1 MLVRLEIGNRNVK
14 EEFRAVI
21 SSINGFKVQ
30 KTEDHG
36 SCDLLI
42 LEVGD
47 DPEKSFKFA
56 NKLKAS
62 GVAREV
68 FLTSSIAKPE
78 VLIEALNMGFKGYF
92 TQPIKIKEVRT
103 ALLKIEEQKEDVKVT
118 GAPVKMGKIIDVFG
132 GKGGVGTTTV
142 AVNLAISL
150 AKLEG
155 TPSVALIDMNILF
168 GEISLHLNIEPMFD
182 WVEVIK
188 NISRL
193 DSTFLMDVLSKHSSG
208 VHVLSPPS
216 KLPESYTVKPQDLE
230 TLLREMQT
238 MFDFVVI
245 DGGQSLSENSRAIM
259 KISDKVVIVAVL
271 NLPTII
277 NLKILLDI
285 FRKRGF
291 PREENIE
298 IIANRFLK
306 DSEISLKE
314 LEESV
319 KKKVLCCILN
329 AYDIFMSSLN
339 QGNPI
344 CAQIK
349 GKRRETEIRNVYGEL
364 ASTLAGKSVEKKKKG
379 IFARR

>member
-1 MLVRLEIGNRNVK
+1 MLVRLEIANLRVK
-14 EEFRAVI
+14 EEFRTVI

-30 KTEDHG
+30 KTEDKG

-47 DPEKSFKFA
+47 DSQKSFKLA

-62 GVAREV
+62 GVAGEV

-78 VLIEALNMGFKGYF
+78 VLIEALNMGFRGYF
-92 TQPIKIKEVRT
+92 TQPIKTKEVRT

-118 GAPVKMGKIIDVFG
+118 GTPEKMGKIIDVFG
-132 GKGGVGTTTV
+132 GKGGVGTTSV

-150 AKLEG
+150 AKLED
-155 TPSVALIDMNILF
+155 TPSVGLIDMNILF

-193 DSTFLMDVLSKHSSG
+193 DPTFLMDILSKHSSG
-208 VHVLSPPS
+208 IHVLSPPA
-216 KLPESYTVKPQDLE
+216 KLPENYTVRPQDLE

-238 MFDFVVI
+238 MFDFIVI
-245 DGGQSLSENSRAIM
+245 DGGQSLNDNSRVIM
-259 KISDKVVIVAVL
+259 KISDKVIIISVL

-277 NLKILLDI
+277 NIKILLDI

-291 PREENIE
+291 PREENTE
-298 IIANRFLK
+298 IIVNRLLD

-319 KKKVLCCILN
+319 KKKVLCCIPN
-329 AYDIFMSSLN
+329 AYGIFMSSLN
-339 QGNPI
+339 QGDPV

-349 GKRRETEIRNVYGEL
+349 GKKREIEIRNVYGEL
-364 ASTLAGKSVEKKKKG
+364 ASILAGKSVEKKKKG
-379 IFARR
+379 FFARR

>member
-1 MLVRLEIGNRNVK
+1 MLVRLEIVNQKVK

-30 KTEDHG
+30 KTEDQG

-47 DPEKSFKFA
+47 DSQKSFKLA

-62 GVAREV
+62 GVAGEV

-118 GAPVKMGKIIDVFG
+118 GTPEKTGKIIDVFG
-132 GKGGVGTTTV
+132 GKGGVGTTSV

-150 AKLEG
+150 AKLED

-193 DSTFLMDVLSKHSSG
+193 DPTFLMDILSKHSSG
-208 VHVLSPPS
+208 IHVLSPPS
-216 KLPESYTVKPQDLE
+216 KLTENYTVRPQDLE

-238 MFDFVVI
+238 MFDFIVI
-245 DGGQSLSENSRAIM
+245 DGGQSLNDNSRAIM
-259 KISDKVVIVAVL
+259 KISDKVIIISVL

-285 FRKRGF
+285 FWKRGF
-291 PREENIE
+291 PREENTE
-298 IIANRFLK
+298 IIVNRLLK

-319 KKKVLCCILN
+319 KKKVLCCIPN
-329 AYDIFMSSLN
+329 DYDIFMHSLN
-339 QGNPI
+339 QGDPV

-349 GKRRETEIRNVYGEL
+349 GKKREIEIRDVYGEL

-379 IFARR
+379 FFARR

>member
-1 MLVRLEIGNRNVK
+1 MLVRLEIVNQKVK

-30 KTEDHG
+30 KTEDQG

-47 DPEKSFKFA
+47 DSQKSFKLA

-62 GVAREV
+62 GVAGEV

-118 GAPVKMGKIIDVFG
+118 GTPEKMGKIIDVFG
-132 GKGGVGTTTV
+132 GKGGVGTTSV

-150 AKLEG
+150 AKLED

-193 DSTFLMDVLSKHSSG
+193 DPTFLMDVLSKHSSG
-208 VHVLSPPS
+208 IHVLSPPA
-216 KLPESYTVKPQDLE
+216 KLPENYTVRPQDLE

-238 MFDFVVI
+238 MFDFIVI
-245 DGGQSLSENSRAIM
+245 DGGQSLNDNSRAIM
-259 KISDKVVIVAVL
+259 KISDKVIIISIL

-277 NLKILLDI
+277 NIKILLDI
-285 FRKRGF
+285 FQKRGF
-291 PREENIE
+291 PREENTE
-298 IIANRFLK
+298 IIVNRLLK

-314 LEESV
+314 LEENV
-319 KKKVLCCILN
+319 KKKALCCIPN
-329 AYDIFMSSLN
+329 AYGIFMRSLN
-339 QGNPI
+339 QGDPV

-349 GKRRETEIRNVYGEL
+349 GKRRETEIRDVYGEL

-379 IFARR
+379 FFARR